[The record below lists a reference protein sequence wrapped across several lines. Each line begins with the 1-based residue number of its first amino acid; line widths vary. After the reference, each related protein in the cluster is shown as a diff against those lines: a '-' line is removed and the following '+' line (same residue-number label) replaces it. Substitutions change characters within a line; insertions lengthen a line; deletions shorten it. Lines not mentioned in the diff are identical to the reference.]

1 MHVMVWFSSRV
12 WLLLLV
18 VWLSSANAQLLSG
31 KGALAPLQVVS
42 TPHFRVLH
50 PPFLEVYARRV
61 AAAAERIRGG
71 VLAVV
76 GNDPGLTYILV
87 GDETDDF
94 NGYAVPGPYP
104 FIRVYASFPDPSDI
118 GAQWQD
124 VLVAL
129 VGHEFTHVAHL
140 STRDPLREGLRGV
153 FGAVPGLLEARVP
166 PAWFVEGYAVY
177 LESTVT
183 TGGRVRD
190 SGTRTLR
197 RSMARAGKF
206 PSLSDAGIGTLENY
220 PFGNTRYVFG
230 AGFVEFLMRRFGA
243 QAIRDVIQRYN
254 TSLTFD
260 DAFRAVTSASL
271 ERLWDEWRVE
281 ETRAALLEMEPP
293 QSPSERLH
301 AGGGA
306 PAWQSASRYAF
317 TQGNA
322 LRFATLDGGKAVLE
336 PGFTRLPSRPSRLSF
351 ATDGALVYS
360 RLRASGATTY
370 GELYR
375 FTDGLET
382 RLTTGARARDAIADG
397 MCVLFVRDDWQQSA
411 LQRFCAGAIQT
422 VWVAPQG
429 WHIFQPSLSAGGEI
443 ALSIW
448 RPGGFLDIAVL
459 RGSGLEFVTSDAAQD
474 QFPIWR
480 GDEIIFSSD
489 RSGTAQLYAVTPGQ
503 RSAVALTAHANGAMI
518 PSLSPS
524 GALSFSGF
532 TGAGMET
539 RWTRDPIALSQ
550 VTLEFADP
558 VPLPGLDGLE
568 YAVEPYVPNLL
579 PLFWTPV
586 TATGIGATVYGAD
599 ASGIHSYQLSAGY
612 GLFGNAGFGVSADY
626 RYAPQPDSTYAISS
640 GFTSRLGFQLEVSAA
655 LTGRGESLPT
665 GRFAYTVTPYA
676 SLIASS
682 VTLGLNLKL
691 DALATDV
698 FGYAQSGWKLTSL
711 LETSGQFAIAATLA
725 DRVANQPV
733 ALTIGVQLEDA
744 SVFTVSSRLAT
755 QISVPIHWRFPDG
768 FVGLERVT
776 VLPFATLELRGDA
789 ARYGFGAAALL
800 DLTFNY
806 YAPISLGLQAIWTN
820 GNGLTFGVVSLVPL
834 LSGLR
839 LKP

>member
-1 MHVMVWFSSRV
+1 MKSLVSRY
-12 WLLLLV
+12 WLLALI

-31 KGALAPLQVVS
+31 KGALAPLQ
-42 TPHFRVLH
+42 TIATLHFRVLH
-50 PPFLEVYARRV
+50 PPFLETYARRV
-61 AAAAERIRGG
+61 AAAAERIRMG
-71 VLAVV
+71 VLSVV

-104 FIRVYASFPDPSDI
+104 FIRVYASFPNPSDI

-140 STRDPLREGLRGV
+140 STRDPIRESLRGV

-183 TGGRVRD
+183 TGGRVQD

-197 RSMARAGKF
+197 RSIARSGKF

-230 AGFVEFLMRRFGA
+230 AGFVEFLMQRFTA
-243 QAIRDVIQRYN
+243 QTIREVIERFN
-254 TSLTFD
+254 STLTFD
-260 DAFRAVTSASL
+260 DAFRAVTNASL
-271 ERLWDEWRVE
+271 AALWDEWRIK
-281 ETRAALLEMEPP
+281 ETRAARAELEQQ
-293 QSPSERLH
+293 QSPSEVLH
-301 AGGGA
+301 TGSGA
-306 PAWQSASRYAF
+306 PAWQSSTRYAF
-317 TQGNA
+317 MQGNA
-322 LRFATLDGGKAVLE
+322 LRFATLNTGKQMLE
-336 PGFTRLPSRPSRLSF
+336 PALTRLPSRPSRLSF
-351 ATDGALVYS
+351 VTDGALVYS

-375 FTDGLET
+375 FKDGVET
-382 RLTTGARARDAIADG
+382 RLTTDARAKDAVADG

-411 LQRFCAGAIQT
+411 LQRFCDGAIQT

-429 WHIFQPSLSAGGEI
+429 WHVFQPSVSAGGEI

-459 RGSGLEFVTSDAAQD
+459 RGSRLEFLTSDLAMD

-480 GDEIIFSSD
+480 RDQIIFSSD
-489 RSGTAQLYAVTPGQ
+489 RSGTAQLYAVTPSE
-503 RSAVALTAHANGAMI
+503 RSAFALSQHANGAMI

-524 GALSFSGF
+524 GVLSFSSF

-539 RWTRDPIALSQ
+539 RWMRDPTALKH
-550 VTLEFADP
+550 VALEFDDP
-558 VPLPGLDGLE
+558 VPLPDLDGLE
-568 YAVEPYVPNLL
+568 YALEPYVPNLS

-586 TATGIGATVYGAD
+586 TASGIGATIYGAD
-599 ASGIHSYQLSAGY
+599 AAGIHSYQLSAGY
-612 GLFGNAGFGVSADY
+612 DLLSNSGFGVSADY
-626 RYAPQPDSTYAISS
+626 RFAPQPDQTYTISTA
-640 GFTSRLGFQLEVSAA
+640 FTSSFGFRAEISAA
-655 LTGRGESLPT
+655 LTGRGESQQT

-676 SLIASS
+676 NLIASS
-682 VTLGLNLKL
+682 VTLGLSIKF

-698 FGYAQSGWKLTSL
+698 FGYTQSGWTLSSL
-711 LETSGQFAIAATLA
+711 LETSGRFALHTTLA

-733 ALTIGVQLEDA
+733 ALTLALQINQARVLT
-744 SVFTVSSRLAT
+744 FSSRLET
-755 QISVPIHWRFPDG
+755 HVSIPIHWRFPDG
-768 FVGLERVT
+768 FIGLERVT
-776 VLPFATLELRGDA
+776 VLPFATLELKADA

-806 YAPISLGLQAIWTN
+806 YAPISLGFELMWSS
-820 GNGLTFGVVSLVPL
+820 GNGWTIGVVSLVPL